1 MSEAMNEW
9 CGPETAVGLD
19 SVTAFFSVNICKVI
33 IIIHGNPIIR
43 EHCTSLSVLKTQFLL
58 LQNVIGLK
66 FLFFNLI
73 LFILVLCLSW
83 GLIHSDFTWYLI
95 QRLTNSPYLNQQKQT
110 GGKRPSG
117 SFHGDGRKG
126 RKLPPHPLYTLTPV
140 SLLHTLTR
148 VPLLRITSHDRSS
161 PGQGNDL

>member
-33 IIIHGNPIIR
+33 IIIHGNPLIR
-43 EHCTSLSVLKTQFLL
+43 EYCTSPSVLKTQFLL

-66 FLFFNLI
+66 FLFFQSNPIHTGTLLELRPHSLWFYLI
-73 LFILVLCLSW
+73 LNPKA
-83 GLIHSDFTWYLI
+83 D
-95 QRLTNSPYLNQQKQT
+95 KQPLP
-110 GGKRPSG
+110 KPAEANWWKEALRQFPWRW
-117 SFHGDGRKG
+117 RKG
-126 RKLPPHPLYTLTPV
+126 RKLPPHPLYTLTRV

-148 VPLLRITSHDRSS
+148 VPLLRITWHDRSS